1 MLGVPHNMNNSPP
14 SIPNETAQPMFFA
27 VSQLKLVVM
36 STVTFGIY
44 DLYWF
49 YRNWKLIKQ
58 RTSRD
63 IMPFWRAFFAF
74 FFCYSFFR
82 EVKGSAVARSVAVE
96 FSPGLLAAVWIG
108 VTLCWRLPDPYWL
121 VDTLA
126 VLALLPVQKVV
137 NEVNASFA
145 PNHTPNARFSAWN
158 IAGIVFG
165 GLLFV
170 LAIIG
175 TFFPE

>member
-1 MLGVPHNMNNSPP
+1 MNDNPP
-14 SIPNETAQPMFFA
+14 PIPSEAAQPMFFP
-27 VSQLKLVVM
+27 VSLLKLVVM

-44 DLYWF
+44 ELYWF

-74 FFCYSFFR
+74 FFCYSFFK
-82 EVKGSAVARSVAVE
+82 EVKDSAASRSVVVG
-96 FSPGLLAAVWIG
+96 FSPGLLAVAWIG

-145 PNHTPNARFSAWN
+145 PNHAPNVRFSGWN

-165 GLLFV
+165 GLLLV

-175 TFFPE
+175 TFLPE